1 MLAADTLT
9 PSPGT
14 AAGTYAFQVTAVSTT
29 DAAVTATA
37 PASLLVVSRGV
48 RLTLTPA
55 SVAPGGTFRLTV
67 TNTGTAKD
75 TFELSLDG
83 PAALVAKLAATK
95 VTLAAGASTT
105 VTITTTAIHFAVA
118 GALPLIGNARS
129 EANPAVVAEATALV
143 QVPATAGMTA
153 GLSPAA
159 RVIPVPGTSD
169 FLLLV
174 NNTGTAAD
182 TYAATITGT
191 DGPVKA
197 HLIGLDGRPADT
209 VPTFQLPGLFTGAL
223 LLQTDL
229 GAVGTG
235 SVTVDVV
242 SLTNPRISTTVKA
255 RITAPPPPL
264 PHPRRG
270 RAFG

>member
-75 TFELSLDG
+75 TFDLSLGG
-83 PAALVAKLAATK
+83 PGALVAKLAATR

-105 VTITTTAIHFAVA
+105 VTITTSAINFASP
-118 GALPLIGNARS
+118 GALQLVGAARS
-129 EANPAVVAEATALV
+129 EANPAVAAGAAATI
-143 QVPATAGMTA
+143 QVPGTK
-153 GLSPAA
+153 GLAA
-159 RVIPVPGTSD
+159 HLTPGVRVLPVPGTSD

-174 NNTGTAAD
+174 NNVGNLEDA
-182 TYAATITGT
+182 YSATIMGT
-191 DGPVKA
+191 SGPFKA
-197 HLIGLDGRPADT
+197 QLMGLDGLPTQT
-209 VPTFQLPGLFTGAL
+209 VPIFRLPGLATGAL
-223 LLQTDL
+223 LLHTNL
-229 GAVGTG
+229 GKFGKGT
-235 SVTVDVV
+235 VTVAIDSLSDPTIHATALAAV
-242 SLTNPRISTTVKA
+242 SAVPALPR
-255 RITAPPPPL
+255 
-264 PHPRRG
+264 RRG